1 MPWELLTP
9 EIPAPSQGWLVQ
21 LSRLVHFSPCQHVPG
36 SSLLL
41 TYIDLYLGTLLS
53 LQRVS
58 LVAQMV
64 KNLPAMQ
71 EIWDQSLGWEDP
83 PEEEMNGD
91 SLQDSCLGNFHGQ
104 RSLADH
110 SP

>member
-1 MPWELLTP
+1 M
-9 EIPAPSQGWLVQ
+9 A
-21 LSRLVHFSPCQHVPG
+21 
-36 SSLLL
+36 
-41 TYIDLYLGTLLS
+41 
-53 LQRVS
+53 QR
-58 LVAQMV
+58 V

-104 RSLADH
+104 RSPVGCSPRGRKESDTTERLSTYKSKLA
-110 SP
+110 SVCLQGGACTN